1 MFLSFSSE
9 LQDLVFNTHS
19 GMLACF
25 QLTLTDTIVYL
36 VHAFYTRRRL
46 NFRKV
51 TIQCG
56 DVVLQVQVRRRGGHS
71 DDSYWNAVTSMRAL
85 TGGHKCGGIE
95 E

>member
-9 LQDLVFNTHS
+9 LQDLVFIPTQECL
-19 GMLACF
+19 LACF

-56 DVVLQVQVRRRGGHS
+56 DVVLQVI
-71 DDSYWNAVTSMRAL
+71 VTG
-85 TGGHKCGGIE
+85 TQ
-95 E
+95 